1 MKLLYIGSGFV
12 GACSAAAMA
21 NLGHEVLLYD
31 VDEAK
36 IEALGSNDISK
47 IQSCLFENA
56 LGELLLKNKER
67 IRFTADYKPV
77 EEFMDHLDAVF
88 MCLPT
93 PEKAG
98 LQGQADL
105 SFYFAATTRLAK
117 SLIKRNG
124 GKQEN
129 YIVVINK
136 STVPVNMIDETKK
149 ILGEHGV
156 ENFGVVSNPEF
167 LVEGNAIEGSVRP
180 ERVVVGAETEKD
192 FAVMRKIYENF
203 YNSLNVKYIETSP
216 QEAAAGKLLANYLLF
231 SRLANSYDV
240 VGRLCEMFD
249 GLNYENVCKI
259 ITSDS
264 RIGKWG
270 FFDSLYAGGSC
281 FIKDASSLAHQMEER
296 GAGTGLIRE
305 VLHSNNFQRENFYS
319 RMVTE
324 GGITAA
330 GKVVAILG
338 VAFKRNTNDIRNSG
352 AIEIVSQ
359 LIEDGVKEIRVYDPV
374 AFTMF
379 EQLFD
384 AAKEPKYKVIIYFS
398 SEKEALIGSDLVMVL
413 TDWPQFRT
421 LGDIIRQTC
430 KTPYLIMDGR
440 RMMAYQYE
448 ELQAL
453 GYDIIAVGGPFM
465 KGGR

>member
-31 VDEAK
+31 IDEAK
-36 IEALGSNDISK
+36 TKALGSNDISK

-67 IRFTADYKPV
+67 ISFTSDYQKVGDFLESAD
-77 EEFMDHLDAVF
+77 AIF

-93 PEKAG
+93 PEKQG
-98 LQGQADL
+98 FQGQSDL
-105 SFYFAATTRLAK
+105 TFYFSATNQLSEALK
-117 SLIKRNG
+117 NRNSG
-124 GKQEN
+124 SQSR
-129 YIVVINK
+129 YVVVINK

-149 ILGEHGV
+149 ILNEHGV
-156 ENFGVVSNPEF
+156 QNFGVVSNPEF

-203 YNSLNVKYIETSP
+203 YNSLNVKYIETNP
-216 QEAAAGKLLANYLLF
+216 LEAAAGKLLANYLLF

-240 VGRLCEMFD
+240 VGRLCEMFG

-264 RIGKWG
+264 RIGSWG
-270 FFDSLYAGGSC
+270 FFDSVYAGGSC
-281 FIKDASSLAHQMEER
+281 FIKDAASLAHQMEER
-296 GAGTGLIRE
+296 GAGTGLVRQ
-305 VLHSNNFQRENFYS
+305 VLNSNTFQRDNFYA
-319 RMVTE
+319 RMDKEAGMSV
-324 GGITAA
+324 A
-330 GKVVAILG
+330 GKIVAVMG

-352 AIEIVSQ
+352 SIDIVQ
-359 LIEDGVKEIRVYDPV
+359 HLIDDGAKDIRIYDPI
-374 AFTMF
+374 ALPMF
-379 EQLFD
+379 KALFD
-384 AAKEPKYKVIIYFS
+384 VSKDEKYKVISYHH
-398 SEKEALIGSDLVMVL
+398 SEREALNGSDLAMIL

-421 LGDIIRQTC
+421 LGDTIKENC

-440 RMMAYQYE
+440 RMIANQYK
-448 ELQAL
+448 ELQSL
-453 GYDIIAVGGPFM
+453 GYDIIAVGSQFM
-465 KGGR
+465 RGLA